1 VRQSREIPPK
11 IIPKD
16 DNGYFEELT
25 KAILRAGF
33 SWGVV
38 RAKWGG
44 FRTAFHGFDLARV
57 ADYGP
62 DDVSRL
68 AEDARIVRNRRKI
81 LVLVDEYGSFL
92 GYLWSLDHLDYFS
105 RVRL

>member
-1 VRQSREIPPK
+1 MRQSREIPPK
-11 IIPKD
+11 ITPKD

-25 KAILRAGF
+25 KAIFRAGF

-57 ADYGP
+57 ADYNP

-81 LVLVDEYGSFL
+81 LATIENAERNWCWWTNTALS
-92 GYLWSLDHLDYFS
+92 
-105 RVRL
+105 